1 MALSACRFCF
11 GIRKINF
18 GINKFFERRFKIIG
32 KDFTANFQLFI
43 LSIIIYFND
52 TYIKRMR
59 SALKDPGFLPVK
71 IEIRPVKNHLH
82 NEMTIQ
88 KLNFKETKV
97 WIILDPG
104 FGMQEFNL
112 YFRLGTEHI
121 LTWEALDHILFVSA
135 LCLRYLMS
143 DWKKVVVLVTAFT
156 IGHSIT
162 LALSAL
168 GYVHVPAKWIE
179 FLIPLTILATAINNL
194 TLRKARIEHPSKL
207 PMIYFFALFFG
218 LIHGLAFANTFLSLE
233 GKEGLFL
240 TCLHSIWELK
250 LHNCL

>member
-1 MALSACRFCF
+1 MDS
-11 GIRKINF
+11 
-18 GINKFFERRFKIIG
+18 
-32 KDFTANFQLFI
+32 
-43 LSIIIYFND
+43 
-52 TYIKRMR
+52 
-59 SALKDPGFLPVK
+59 
-71 IEIRPVKNHLH
+71 
-82 NEMTIQ
+82 
-88 KLNFKETKV
+88 
-97 WIILDPG
+97 G

-121 LTWEALDHILFVSA
+121 LTWQALDHILFVSA

-168 GYVHVPAKWIE
+168 GYVHVPVKWIE

-194 TLRKARIEHPSKL
+194 TLRRARIENPSKL

-233 GKEGLFL
+233 GKEGLVPHLLAFNL
-240 TCLHSIWELK
+240 GIEVAQLLVVALIMSLSFIFVQLFKIKRSWWIRLVSLLILGVSIKMATERIPF
-250 LHNCL
+250 